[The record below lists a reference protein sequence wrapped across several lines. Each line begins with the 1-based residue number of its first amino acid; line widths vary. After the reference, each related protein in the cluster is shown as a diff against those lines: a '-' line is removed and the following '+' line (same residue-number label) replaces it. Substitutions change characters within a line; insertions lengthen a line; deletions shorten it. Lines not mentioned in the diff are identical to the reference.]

1 MKNRWYDKSMPSIG
15 SVSSSLQEVYNSM
28 IKFSG
33 IKDIKVFGSFANNIK
48 NKDYPIKDIDIL
60 VFSNFD
66 SGDLLAIDM
75 DSGVFGMSKED
86 LEFDGYDTKSI
97 LFTKYCRSLKGS
109 LFDIWL
115 VSKDKKVLH
124 IGQMPESIE
133 DWKEIRK
140 ESEDKT
146 EILCGFSRQDLYKK
160 SNKERELWKNTYD
173 EEMNKYLNNNPYGW
187 YLSSSSYK
195 EVIDMS
201 IPIKSD

>member
-1 MKNRWYDKSMPSIG
+1 MPSIG

-33 IKDIKVFGSFANNIK
+33 IKDIKVFGSFAKNIK

-86 LEFDGYDTKSI
+86 LEFDGYDAKSI

-115 VSKDKKVLH
+115 VSKIKKYF
-124 IGQMPESIE
+124 I
-133 DWKEIRK
+133 
-140 ESEDKT
+140 
-146 EILCGFSRQDLYKK
+146 
-160 SNKERELWKNTYD
+160 
-173 EEMNKYLNNNPYGW
+173 
-187 YLSSSSYK
+187 
-195 EVIDMS
+195 
-201 IPIKSD
+201 